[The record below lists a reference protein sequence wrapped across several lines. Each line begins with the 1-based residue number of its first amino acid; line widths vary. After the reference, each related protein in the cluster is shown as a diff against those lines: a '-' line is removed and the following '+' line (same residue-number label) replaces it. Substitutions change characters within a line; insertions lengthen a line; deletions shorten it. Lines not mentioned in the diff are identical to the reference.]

1 MSQRVLISP
10 ALRVEVR
17 KAPQMAMGSDGKP
30 TMMFGMGGEQ
40 GKKNLGTYV
49 GGAIGAGL
57 GLVSGEHRS
66 LLGAIGGM
74 QSGHAMGGAMGQGAG
89 RGIGNM
95 RRRIGVGARNIKN
108 SPRLKRFIHGP
119 EPEGLPNRV
128 RLPKRGEP
136 EPVLPQED
144 VPKPE
149 REPRVEVRPQE
160 DVPRPIPPVKVAPP
174 NPNPS
179 VQARL
184 AALNAR
190 AVPPGT
196 GPAHGMRELV
206 EDDIASDNYTPLNSD
221 NNRGTIP
228 KNNTI
233 DGWSN
238 LAQQQPKEVAVESS
252 QQQPGKPFADQVP
265 EQITIA
271 ANKAKEEEEEVSGSK
286 AEGG

>member
-10 ALRVEVR
+10 ALRIEVR
-17 KAPQMAMGSDGKP
+17 KAQMAMGSDGKP

-144 VPKPE
+144 VP
-149 REPRVEVRPQE
+149 
-160 DVPRPIPPVKVAPP
+160 RPIPPVKVAPP

-206 EDDIASDNYTPLNSD
+206 EDDIASDNYNPLNSD
-221 NNRGTIP
+221 NTRGTIP